1 MIGSSAKYEIPSETY
16 NRGRCFSTSFD
27 CLLQSAEYII
37 QFVLCILSIP
47 FRL

>member
-1 MIGSSAKYEIPSETY
+1 MIGSSTKYEIPSETY
-16 NRGRCFSTSFD
+16 KGEGCFSSSFD

-37 QFVLCILSIP
+37 QLVLCILSIP